1 MTLPFDDRLQVFQI
15 LFLQDISFI
24 FCLPVVLKMAIA
36 MLNRYFVAEGLHDY
50 SGSPQRSEDYKRKA
64 RTTAER

>member
-1 MTLPFDDRLQVFQI
+1 
-15 LFLQDISFI
+15 
-24 FCLPVVLKMAIA
+24 
-36 MLNRYFVAEGLHDY
+36 MLNRYFVAERLRDY